1 MVDAGEP
8 TGTAPRGPGG
18 DLTLRVDRLFAGAMQ
33 EQLSEQRTL
42 NDLLGRVESA
52 LASLRA
58 DLHEIASRAEP
69 TRDAETIAA
78 LGALERRSAE
88 LTDALP
94 GRLEELQSALVNTL
108 SVRDDVD
115 RLATAGMLRRLEEL
129 RTELHD
135 RLASRDEQAAAA
147 LNDSIAALHEQ
158 AAGMDALRSTLSEQ
172 TNDAIS
178 RLSELVDATTAGQQ
192 QALSTIETSTARI
205 ENVQHETRDRLAEVM
220 ATTLS
225 DLQAANDRAAADQAA
240 QLQRALDAVREAA
253 EEAGSALP
261 QRVEA
266 AVGQLLDASRN
277 GLSEFESAT
286 AAARTALTESS
297 TAAVAEI
304 TGRLEGVQQGV
315 EDAIGRLVTSAEE
328 AQVRG
333 ETAAEGLAERLDTT
347 VRQLQDATTSGAA
360 DVREQVGEVRAAF
373 EELVTSARTGM
384 SDDMG
389 ELRAA
394 MQTAVQRLETAVTE
408 QAARAKAE
416 AKEAQQRNL
425 EVVDQAAERL
435 LSAQGAGTVEL
446 REAAGAL
453 SRVAEGLGPA
463 VSATSKDVQR
473 LMREAVDEDRA
484 HIAEATDRARAG
496 VEEAAAR
503 IEAALT
509 ERTDALRT
517 AATAEVQT
525 LAESAAGVLAALQE
539 TTSSVGAGF
548 NERIASAGANI
559 AEVVNE
565 VREALIVTAEEDRQQ
580 MREALTDLRSS
591 ARQIATDLQVSLEQT
606 DNARAASTTELVALS
621 KSVRGLQTE
630 VEDLATQLSAAVGQQ
645 DAASRAVTDDLRQ
658 RVETL
663 LESVGT
669 SSSTEL
675 AALQRGVGELRGE
688 LKRSTEASA
697 SVVDGVVKRLEE
709 AASQHAVTA
718 GAASVDIVERTR
730 SLDETAA
737 ALQRVA
743 ASIEPALAETAGEVL
758 TAMRQTA
765 KDDRAQMRDG
775 IARIQQSTER
785 MGESLEATLRQ
796 HVDRIH
802 AASAAELAGVIQA
815 ISAAR
820 RTLQDTATMLG
831 ETVSR
836 HVTGTGAATTSQVA
850 ELQVAV
856 DDLRTLLE
864 RAVRQVPAA
873 PAPAVPPPAEAPA
886 DEPEPATSNVDEEA
900 LAATLAAVGF
910 SMGDTYDEDDDLD

>member
-8 TGTAPRGPGG
+8 TETAPRGPGG
-18 DLTLRVDRLFAGAMQ
+18 DLTLRVDQLFAGAMQ

-52 LASLRA
+52 LASLRT
-58 DLHEIASRAEP
+58 DLSEIASRAQP
-69 TRDAETIAA
+69 TRDEETIAA
-78 LGALERRSAE
+78 LGAVERRSAE

-94 GRLEELQSALVNTL
+94 GRLEELQSALVNAL

-115 RLATAGMLRRLEEL
+115 RLATAAMLRRLEEL

-135 RLASRDEQAAAA
+135 RLTSRDEQAAAA
-147 LNDSIAALHEQ
+147 LNESISALHEQ
-158 AAGMDALRSTLSEQ
+158 AAGMDALRSALSEQ
-172 TNDAIS
+172 TNDAVT
-178 RLSELVDATTAGQQ
+178 RLTELVDAAAAGQQ
-192 QALSTIETSTARI
+192 QALSTIETTTARI

-277 GLSEFESAT
+277 GLSEFEAAT
-286 AAARTALTESS
+286 AAARTALTESA

-315 EDAIGRLVTSAEE
+315 EEAIGRLVTSAEE

-333 ETAAEGLAERLDTT
+333 ETAAEGLAERLDST
-347 VRQLQDATTSGAA
+347 
-360 DVREQVGEVRAAF
+360 
-373 EELVTSARTGM
+373 
-384 SDDMG
+384 
-389 ELRAA
+389 
-394 MQTAVQRLETAVTE
+394 VQRLEVAVTE
-408 QAARAKAE
+408 QAERAKSDAR
-416 AKEAQQRNL
+416 EAQQRNL
-425 EVVDQAAERL
+425 EVVDQAADRL

-453 SRVAEGLGPA
+453 ARVAEGLGPA
-463 VSATSKDVQR
+463 VNATAKDVQR
-473 LMREAVDEDRA
+473 LMREAVDDDRA
-484 HIAEATDRARAG
+484 HIAEAADQARAG
-496 VEEAAAR
+496 LEEVAAR
-503 IEAALT
+503 IEAALA

-539 TTSSVGAGF
+539 TTASVGAGF
-548 NERIASAGANI
+548 NERIVSAGANI

-580 MREALTDLRSS
+580 MREALADLRSS
-591 ARQIATDLQVSLEQT
+591 ARQIAADLQASLEQT

-630 VEDLATQLSAAVGQQ
+630 VEDLATQLSDAVGQQ
-645 DAASRAVTDDLRQ
+645 DAANRAVTDELRH

-675 AALQRGVGELRGE
+675 AALQRGIGELRGE

-785 MGESLEATLRQ
+785 MGESLEAALRQ

-864 RAVRQVPAA
+864 RAVAQVPRPPAEPPPAA
-873 PAPAVPPPAEAPA
+873 P
-886 DEPEPATSNVDEEA
+886 EPAASDVDEEA

-910 SMGDTYDEDDDLD
+910 SMGDTYDEDDDLE